1 MASAGAGHG
10 NEPSGTEGIP
20 PSGAIV
26 GGKFVVT
33 QVLGVGGMGVV
44 VAARH
49 SQLGQSVAIKFLQRS
64 AAKNVDS
71 VNRFLREARACVGL
85 QSAHVVRV
93 MDVGTLDD
101 GLPYMVMEHLQGTDL
116 GQLLEARRVLP
127 IEEAVD
133 YLLQSMEAIA
143 EAHCLGIVHRDL
155 KPSNLF
161 VTSRPDGSPL
171 VKVLDF
177 GISKATGAGVELAAL
192 TATTTIMGSP
202 FYMSPEQVRSTKN
215 VDARTDV
222 WALGVILY
230 ELLAGA
236 RPFEAETVTGL
247 CAKIVADPPEP
258 LRSRRPEV
266 PLALEDVLM
275 HCLEKD
281 LKRRFQSVAELAA
294 AIKPFASSE
303 GRTSAD
309 RISRIGGTQ
318 RGPQWSAQATV
329 RSPSGSQPQAL
340 NVTPPRPPNFT
351 PPESPNVTPPQ
362 SPNFTPSQSRDA
374 LAENVTG
381 AVGYAET
388 VASRQ
393 TTRAGTRRWIIVAAA
408 ALAFMGVLAMIGFG
422 SMRPR
427 ADGTSPAAVGSGPNA
442 TNSTAGRRDP
452 APTSALGSSLAA
464 SVPPVAAESASPAT
478 APNSVAPPAEP
489 SASAVAEPA
498 RSKAPVVRAVSTKPH
513 AVPAKTTGDD
523 LLLDRK

>member
-1 MASAGAGHG
+1 MEMGSQGAGHA

-26 GGKFVVT
+26 GGKFVVE

-64 AAKNVDS
+64 AALNVDS

-116 GQLLEARRVLP
+116 GQLLEVRRVLP

-266 PLALEDVLM
+266 AFALEDVLM
-275 HCLEKD
+275 HSLEKD
-281 LKRRFQSVAELAA
+281 LKRRYQSVAELAA
-294 AIKPFASSE
+294 ALKPFASSE
-303 GRTSAD
+303 GKTSAD
-309 RISRIGGTQ
+309 RISRIGGAQ
-318 RGPQWSAQATV
+318 RGPQWSSQATV
-329 RSPSGSQPQAL
+329 RSPSGSLHEPPAAL
-340 NVTPPRPPNFT
+340 PLGVDPAPARPSRLNSPPA
-351 PPESPNVTPPQ
+351 
-362 SPNFTPSQSRDA
+362 A
-374 LAENVTG
+374 LAENVAGG
-381 AVGYAET
+381 AGYAQT
-388 VASRQ
+388 VPSGQ
-393 TTRAGTRRWIIVAAA
+393 TRRRAPRRWIVVAGAI
-408 ALAFMGVLAMIGFG
+408 ALLCVLAIIGVG
-422 SMRPR
+422 SMLSRGR
-427 ADGTSPAAVGSGPNA
+427 VD
-442 TNSTAGRRDP
+442 AGRSDP
-452 APTSALGSSLAA
+452 APTSALGSSPAA
-464 SVPPVAAESASPAT
+464 GAPPIATETASSAEASM
-478 APNSVAPPAEP
+478 SVAPPTEP
-489 SASAVAEPA
+489 SATVVAEPA
-498 RSKAPVVRAVSTKPH
+498 RGKAPVVRAVSTKPH

>member
-1 MASAGAGHG
+1 MTAEGVGHA

-20 PSGAIV
+20 PLGAMV
-26 GGKFVVT
+26 GGKFVVE
-33 QVLGVGGMGVV
+33 QILGVGGMGVV

-64 AAKNVDS
+64 AAKSEDS

-93 MDVGTLDD
+93 MDVGTLED
-101 GLPYMVMEHLQGTDL
+101 GLPYMVMEHLHGTDL

-127 IEEAVD
+127 MEEAAD

-177 GISKATGAGVELAAL
+177 GISKATGAGVEAAAL

-281 LKRRFQSVAELAA
+281 LKRRYQSVAELAA
-294 AIKPFASSE
+294 ALKPFASSE

-309 RISRIGGTQ
+309 RISRIGGAQ
-318 RGPQWSAQATV
+318 RGPQWSAQATA
-329 RSPSGSQPQAL
+329 RSPSGSLA
-340 NVTPPRPPNFT
+340 
-351 PPESPNVTPPQ
+351 
-362 SPNFTPSQSRDA
+362 QSR
-374 LAENVTG
+374 
-381 AVGYAET
+381 
-388 VASRQ
+388 
-393 TTRAGTRRWIIVAAA
+393 
-408 ALAFMGVLAMIGFG
+408 
-422 SMRPR
+422 
-427 ADGTSPAAVGSGPNA
+427 
-442 TNSTAGRRDP
+442 
-452 APTSALGSSLAA
+452 AA
-464 SVPPVAAESASPAT
+464 SDRCAHGQRLPPVAVILRRRALWG
-478 APNSVAPPAEP
+478 
-489 SASAVAEPA
+489 
-498 RSKAPVVRAVSTKPH
+498 VRLPRV
-513 AVPAKTTGDD
+513 
-523 LLLDRK
+523 RRRWR

>member
-1 MASAGAGHG
+1 MTARGVGPG
-10 NEPSGTEGIP
+10 EEPSGTEGIP
-20 PSGAIV
+20 PLGALV
-26 GGKFVVT
+26 GGKFVVE

-49 SQLGQSVAIKFLQRS
+49 SQLGQSVAIKFLQRT
-64 AAKNVDS
+64 AAKSPDS

-93 MDVGTLDD
+93 MDVGMLED
-101 GLPYMVMEHLQGTDL
+101 GLPYMVMEHLQGADM
-116 GQLLEARRVLP
+116 GQILEAGRVLR
-127 IEEAVD
+127 IEEVVD

-143 EAHCLGIVHRDL
+143 EAHSLGIVHRDL

-161 VTSRPDGSPL
+161 VTAGPDGSPL

-177 GISKATGAGVELAAL
+177 GISKATGLGAELAAL
-192 TATTTIMGSP
+192 TATTAIMGSP

-258 LRSRRPEV
+258 LRSRRPDV

-275 HCLEKD
+275 RCLEKD
-281 LKRRFQSVAELAA
+281 VKRRYQSVAELAV
-294 AIKPFASSE
+294 AIKAFASSE

-309 RISRIGGTQ
+309 RIARIGGTQ
-318 RGPQWSAQATV
+318 RAAQWSAQATA
-329 RSPSGSQPQAL
+329 RSPSGSRL
-340 NVTPPRPPNFT
+340 
-351 PPESPNVTPPQ
+351 Q
-362 SPNFTPSQSRDA
+362 SPNAAPVSFDNAADGTSPAAPHSPPGA
-374 LAENVTG
+374 LAENVSG
-381 AVGYAET
+381 PAGYAET

-393 TTRAGTRRWIIVAAA
+393 TTRAVAKRWMIVAAA
-408 ALAFMGVLAMIGFG
+408 IALLCVLGVIGIG
-422 SMRPR
+422 SMRQR
-427 ADGTSPAAVGSGPNA
+427 AEGTSPAVLERDRNPTNAAAVRG
-442 TNSTAGRRDP
+442 DP
-452 APTSALGSSLAA
+452 APTSALGSSFAA
-464 SVPPVAAESASPAT
+464 SAPPVAAENSAPPEA
-478 APNSVAPPAEP
+478 AKSVAPPAERP
-489 SASAVAEPA
+489 PAAMEPP
-498 RSKAPVVRAVSTKPH
+498 RGKAPVTHAVGAKPH
-513 AVPAKTTGDD
+513 GIPVKTVPDD

>member
-1 MASAGAGHG
+1 MTVEGVGGVH
-10 NEPSGTEGIP
+10 EPSGTEGIP

-26 GGKFVVT
+26 GGKFVVE

-49 SQLGQSVAIKFLQRS
+49 AQLGQSVAIKFLQRN
-64 AAKNVDS
+64 AAKSADS

-93 MDVGTLDD
+93 MDVGTLED
-101 GLPYMVMEHLQGTDL
+101 GLPYMVMEHLQGSDL
-116 GQLLEARRVLP
+116 GQLLEARRSLP
-127 IEEAVD
+127 IQEAVD

-143 EAHCLGIVHRDL
+143 EAHCMGIVHRDL

-161 VTSRPDGSPL
+161 VTSRPDGSAL

-177 GISKATGAGVELAAL
+177 GISKATGGALEAGAL

-258 LRSRRPEV
+258 LRSRRPDV

-281 LKRRFQSVAELAA
+281 LKRRYQSVAELSVALR
-294 AIKPFASSE
+294 PFASSE
-303 GRTSAD
+303 GMTSAA
-309 RISRIGGTQ
+309 RISRIGGMQ
-318 RGPQWSAQATV
+318 RGPGLSVQATV
-329 RSPSGSQPQAL
+329 RSPSGSI
-340 NVTPPRPPNFT
+340 
-351 PPESPNVTPPQ
+351 PQ
-362 SPNFTPSQSRDA
+362 SPDVPPPETGRPHSPRA
-374 LAENVTG
+374 LAENVMG
-381 AVGYAET
+381 AAEYAET
-388 VASRQ
+388 MASGRP
-393 TTRAGTRRWIIVAAA
+393 APAPTRRWIVVAAA
-408 ALAFMGVLAMIGFG
+408 IALLSALALIVAG
-422 SMRPR
+422 SMRSR
-427 ADGTSPAAVGSGPNA
+427 GRVD
-442 TNSTAGRRDP
+442 AGRGDP
-452 APTSALGSSLAA
+452 APTSALGSSPAA
-464 SVPPVAAESASPAT
+464 GAPPVATENPSPAE
-478 APNSVAPPAEP
+478 APKAVAPPTEP
-489 SASAVAEPA
+489 SSAAPPSVALEPA
-498 RSKAPVVRAVSTKPH
+498 RGKPPVTQAVSAKPRT
-513 AVPAKTTGDD
+513 APAKTAADD